1 MQLNYFAAV
10 RLILGFLPSMRARR
24 RGHIVNIS
32 TVGVQA
38 GGPRFASY
46 LASKAALD
54 AFSRSL
60 AAEVLADNVRIT
72 TVHMPLVRTPMIAP
86 TEIYRYAPAL
96 SAERAA
102 SWVMQALVTRQ
113 RTVSTLFGT
122 WASLVYAV
130 APSVADR
137 VASIAYR
144 MVPESAAAKGERGP
158 ESPGAHARA
167 ALVSRLL
174 SGLYV

>member
-1 MQLNYFAAV
+1 
-10 RLILGFLPSMRARR
+10 MRARR
-24 RGHIVNIS
+24 QGHIVNIS

-46 LASKAALD
+46 LASKSALD

-60 AAEVLADNVRIT
+60 VAEVLADGVCIT

-86 TEIYRYAPAL
+86 TEINRYAPAL

-102 SWVMQALVTRQ
+102 GWVMRALLTRQ

-122 WASLVYAV
+122 WAAVAYAV
-130 APSVADR
+130 APSLADQ
-137 VASIAYR
+137 VASLVYR
-144 MVPESAAAKGERGP
+144 LVPESAAATGERRP
-158 ESPGAHARA
+158 EAPGAHVRA